1 MPIMVGGLIEKNG
14 KFLLVQQAKEKY
26 KGKWNLPAGSLE
38 PNESLFEGAK
48 REIFE
53 ETGCNVNLTGVLQI
67 SNRVFEDK
75 VFVGFIFSTKL
86 LSEKLHF
93 DTNEILDA
101 KWFSYEELINMKE
114 DLRLYYWIINAIEAY
129 KNNKIMDLHII
140 NMDSDV
146 IEPNLNSEIIDMG
159 I

>member
-1 MPIMVGGLIEKNG
+1 MPIMVGGVIEKNG

-26 KGKWNLPAGSLE
+26 RGKWNLPAGSLE
-38 PNESLFEGAK
+38 PNESVFEGAK

-53 ETGCNVNLTGVLQI
+53 ETGCNVDLTGVLQI

-75 VFVGFIFSTKL
+75 VFVGFMFSTKL
-86 LSEKLHF
+86 LSEKIHF
-93 DTNEILDA
+93 DTNEILDVR
-101 KWFSYEELINMKE
+101 WFSYEELLNMKE
-114 DLRLYYWIINAIEAY
+114 DLRLYYWIINAIKAY

-140 NMDSDV
+140 NIDSD
-146 IEPNLNSEIIDMG
+146 IIDTDLDSSIINIG